1 MFTDGKPRPSQE
13 VIAVIP
19 VSLQLRNFMCYR
31 EGLPPL
37 EFDFRLACLSG
48 PNGAGKS
55 AILDAI
61 TWALWGQARARSDDA
76 LIAQGAQ
83 EMEVEFEFLLE
94 GNHYRVYRRRE
105 SGGPRGTGKTRL
117 ELQVYGPLGW
127 RTMSGESVRQ
137 TERRIIELLRMD
149 YTTFINSSFLLQGR
163 ADEFTIK
170 TPAERKHILADILGL
185 GYYDILEGRAR
196 EKARDEERNIQALSL
211 SIAEL
216 EQELARRKELEEALA
231 RAEEE
236 VARQEQALATRQEEL
251 ASLQARLTS
260 LEADARQ
267 AEEVRRRLLRL
278 EEELARLAERTAQTE
293 KRLQEDRALMERA
306 ARIEADFR
314 RLQELRERN
323 EALSQA
329 AGRILALSE
338 RQHALEQAIDRARS
352 NLVTER
358 EVLRRSLQEI
368 DERLNERPSI
378 ENHLERIAH
387 ELAELREKEAQR
399 NALVEEAQEQVA
411 AIRTLKADCQRL
423 REEMEALRQKLDM
436 LGEEVT
442 QCPLCQSPL
451 SPESYAHIR
460 SSYQAEGEQKR
471 DLYRQKEAE
480 IRRREER
487 LTELRSQQEKLEQ
500 ELRRVRLLE
509 GERAALERNR
519 MELVQLAEE
528 RPAKESRLR
537 EIERALEEAAYAPEE
552 RAALLAIQKEIAALD
567 YRREEHQVVQQE
579 LARLRAVEEEHR
591 RLQGA
596 RERLAEGERL
606 LEEMRVAQ
614 KRYQEE
620 RFLEQER
627 LSALERSL
635 VELEALQARRE
646 EAEAALREAQER
658 LGRARQAQGS
668 ARGALE
674 RLQEAEGRY
683 RERKRAY
690 EEALERRGIY
700 EELTLALGKRGVQAM
715 LIETAVPEIEREA
728 NELLA
733 RMTDGEMAVQLAM
746 QRETK
751 QGTVVET
758 LDINVSD
765 SRGTRPYEN
774 FSGGEKLRI
783 NLALRIALSRLLSRR
798 AGASLQTLVIDEGFG
813 TQDAEGRLRLVEAI
827 QSVEKEFEKILV
839 ITHLQELKELFP
851 VRIEVE
857 KTPEGSRWTV
867 M

>member
-1 MFTDGKPRPSQE
+1 M
-13 VIAVIP
+13 IP
-19 VSLQLRNFMCYR
+19 VSLHLRNFMCYR

-37 EFDFRLACLSG
+37 EFDFHLACLSG

-105 SGGPRGTGKTRL
+105 HGGLRGPGKTQL

-127 RTMSGESVRQ
+127 RSMSGESIRR
-137 TERRIIELLRMD
+137 TEQRIVELLRLD

-163 ADEFTIK
+163 ADEFTLK
-170 TPAERKHILADILGL
+170 PPAERKRILADILGL
-185 GYYDILEGRAR
+185 GYYDLLEQRAR
-196 EKARDEERNIQALSL
+196 ERLRDEERAVQALTTTL
-211 SIAEL
+211 AEL
-216 EQELARRKELEEALA
+216 EQELDRQEELEQALA
-231 RAEEE
+231 RADEE
-236 VARQEQALATRQEEL
+236 VARQEERLAARQEEL
-251 ASLQARLTS
+251 AELQSRLAS

-267 AEEVRRRLLRL
+267 AEEVRRQIGRL
-278 EEELARLAERTAQTE
+278 EEEEARLNERISQVEERVREEQALLARAVE
-293 KRLQEDRALMERA
+293 
-306 ARIEADFR
+306 IEAGFR
-314 RLQELRERN
+314 RLQELQQRN

-329 AGRILALSE
+329 AGRLLALSE
-338 RQHALEQAIDRARS
+338 RQHALEQAIERARTA
-352 NLVTER
+352 LVIER
-358 EVLRRSLQEI
+358 ERLRNSLQEM
-368 DERLNERPSI
+368 ESRLEERPA
-378 ENHLERIAH
+378 LESRLEEIAR
-387 ELAELREKEAQR
+387 ELADLREKEAR
-399 NALVEEAQEQVA
+399 RDALLEEAQEQVA
-411 AIRTLKADCQRL
+411 AIRALKSDCQRL
-423 REEMEALRQKLDM
+423 REEMEALRQKLDL

-442 QCPLCQSPL
+442 RCPLCQSPL

-460 SSYQAEGEQKR
+460 ASYQAEGEQRR

-480 IRRREER
+480 IRRREEK
-487 LTELRSQQEKLEQ
+487 LAELRSQQEKLEQ
-500 ELRRVRLLE
+500 ELKRVRLLE
-509 GERAALERNR
+509 GQQVVLGKNLT
-519 MELVQLAEE
+519 ELAQLAEE
-528 RPAKESRLR
+528 RPARVARLQ

-552 RAALLAIQKEIAALD
+552 RSALLTLQKEIAALG
-567 YRREEHQVVQQE
+567 YRREEHQAVQQE
-579 LARLRAVEEEHR
+579 LNRFKAVEEEYR

-596 RERLAEGERL
+596 RERLAEGERQ
-606 LEEMRVAQ
+606 LEELQAAR
-614 KRYQEE
+614 RRCQEE
-620 RFLEQER
+620 QALERER
-627 LSALERSL
+627 LSVLESRL
-635 VELEALQARRE
+635 AELEALRARRE
-646 EAEAALREAQER
+646 EVEAVLRRVQEALGQAR
-658 LGRARQAQGS
+658 LAQGS

-674 RLQEAEGRY
+674 RLQEVRNRH
-683 RERKRAY
+683 REKKRAC
-690 EEALERRGIY
+690 EEAVERRGIY

-765 SRGTRPYEN
+765 SRGTRAYEN
-774 FSGGEKLRI
+774 FSGGEKMRI
-783 NLALRIALSRLLSRR
+783 NLALRIALSRLLTRR

-827 QSVEKEFEKILV
+827 RSVEKEFEKILV
-839 ITHLQELKELFP
+839 ITHLQELKDLFP
-851 VRIEVE
+851 VRIEIE

-867 M
+867 V

>member
-1 MFTDGKPRPSQE
+1 MDPTE
-13 VIAVIP
+13 VTTVIP
-19 VSLQLRNFMCYR
+19 VSLRLRNFMCYR

-76 LIAQGAQ
+76 LIAQGTQ

-94 GNHYRVYRRRE
+94 GTHYRVYRRRE
-105 SGGPRGTGKTRL
+105 RGGPRGAGKTRL

-127 RTMSGESVRQ
+127 RTMSGESIRK
-137 TERRIIELLRMD
+137 TEQRIIELLRMD
-149 YTTFINSSFLLQGR
+149 YNTFINSSFLLQGR
-163 ADEFTIK
+163 ADEFTLK
-170 TPAERKHILADILGL
+170 TPAERKDILADILGL
-185 GYYDILEGRAR
+185 GYYDVLEQRAR
-196 EKARDEERNIQALSL
+196 ERLRAEERNLHTLSL

-216 EQELARRKELEEALA
+216 ERELARRKELEEALA

-236 VARQEQALATRQEEL
+236 AARQEQAFAVRQQEL
-251 ASLQARLTS
+251 AELQGRLTS

-267 AEEVRRRLLRL
+267 AEEVRRRILRL
-278 EEELARLAERTAQTE
+278 EEEVAHLSERMAQTE
-293 KRLQEDRALMERA
+293 GRLQEDRALMERA
-306 ARIEADFR
+306 AEIEAGER
-314 RLQELRERN
+314 RLRELRERN

-329 AGRILALSE
+329 AGRLLALSE
-338 RQHALEQAIDRARS
+338 RQHALEQAIERARNS
-352 NLVTER
+352 LVTER
-358 EVLRRSLQEI
+358 EVLRQSLREMA
-368 DERLNERPSI
+368 ERLEELPAYDRR
-378 ENHLERIAH
+378 LEEIAR
-387 ELAELREKEAQR
+387 ELADLREKEAQR
-399 NALVEEAQEQVA
+399 KALLEEAQEQVA
-411 AIRTLKADCQRL
+411 AVRTLKADCQRL

-442 QCPLCQSPL
+442 RCPLCQSPL

-487 LTELRSQQEKLEQ
+487 LTELRAQQEKLEQ
-500 ELRRVRLLE
+500 ELKRVRLLE
-509 GERAALERNR
+509 GQQTALERSR
-519 MELVQLAEE
+519 MELAQLAEE
-528 RPAKESRLR
+528 RPARESRLQ

-552 RAALLAIQKEIAALD
+552 RAALLAIQKEVAALD
-567 YRREEHQVVQQE
+567 YRREEHQAVQQE
-579 LARLRAVEEEHR
+579 LARLRSVEEEYR

-606 LEEMRVAQ
+606 LEEMQAARR
-614 KRYQEE
+614 RYQEE
-620 RFLEQER
+620 RAREQEH
-627 LSALERSL
+627 LSALESRL
-635 VELEALQARRE
+635 AELEALRVRRE
-646 EAEAALREAQER
+646 EAEAALREAQEA
-658 LGRARQAQGS
+658 LGQARQAQGS

-674 RLQEAEGRY
+674 RLQEAEERC
-683 RERKRAY
+683 RERKRTY
-690 EEALERRGIY
+690 EEAVERRGIY

-715 LIETAVPEIEREA
+715 LIETAVPEIEQEA

-733 RMTDGEMAVQLAM
+733 RMTDGEMALQLAM

-758 LDINVSD
+758 LDIHVSD

-783 NLALRIALSRLLSRR
+783 DLALRIALSRLLSRR

-827 QSVEKEFEKILV
+827 RSVEKEFERILV

-857 KTPEGSRWTV
+857 KTSEGSRWRV
-867 M
+867 V